1 MMMKHHKM
9 PYIFLFL
16 LLLGMSACEEAA
28 LPSEQV
34 PVTTTVNNQ
43 PAPPVPQ
50 PTPAQVPEPM
60 PQVQQ
65 APLPTTT
72 TSPTDGEKNGT
83 MTMENLDNVQVTM
96 NPSLFLSSEELL
108 SKVQQSIIPVYKNW
122 VLFKNG
128 TYVILDDISGI
139 PDVAQEALRLLEA
152 YRPKSAVETTNW
164 DYSISHL
171 DRVEGWSVYGRGYGI
186 YTYVNPNEMI
196 DAASPPNIIV
206 FSKNKRTLDENN
218 PQIIYISSAEGIRAY

>member
-1 MMMKHHKM
+1 M
-9 PYIFLFL
+9 PYIFLLL
-16 LLLGMSACEEAA
+16 LLLGMSACEQGT

-34 PVTTTVNNQ
+34 PVTTTVDNQ
-43 PAPPVPQ
+43 PAPAVPQ

-60 PQVQQ
+60 PQVQE
-65 APLPTTT
+65 APLPTTN
-72 TSPTDGEKNGT
+72 SPTNKEGNGT
-83 MTMENLDNVQVTM
+83 MTMENLDQVQVTM
-96 NPSLFLSSEELL
+96 NPSLFLSPEELL

-122 VLFKNG
+122 VLFKHG
-128 TYVILDDISGI
+128 TYVIIDDISGI

-152 YRPKSAVETTNW
+152 YRPKSALEKKDW

-206 FSKNKRTLDENN
+206 FSRNKRTMDENN
-218 PQIIYISSAEGIRAY
+218 PQILYISSAEGIRAY